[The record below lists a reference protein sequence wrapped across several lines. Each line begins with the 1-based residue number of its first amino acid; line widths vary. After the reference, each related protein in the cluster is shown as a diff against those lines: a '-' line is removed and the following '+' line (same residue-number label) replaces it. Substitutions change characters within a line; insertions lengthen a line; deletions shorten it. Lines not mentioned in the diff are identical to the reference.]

1 MVTRTVK
8 PDAGREARFA
18 AVFAGFRSKTILAL
32 PAGLPVESAPLLHK
46 TSARSLARRVSPQR
60 ERGRVLSGNLM
71 RRYLPLC
78 LLVTLLLPLTGCG
91 ESPNRPSVVTVTPTN
106 PPKTNARFIQTP
118 WDISLFFNLPG
129 GAVVA
134 GATTAVTS
142 GAAAPGDNLTG
153 TFVNSTGFAGTITGV
168 LTGTLE
174 QGTFD
179 GTLSTITQAGC
190 TAERRFTGPITTQAL
205 NWSPGTHVNDCGGTS
220 PLTSGLQVTAAP
232 PTAPPP
238 CTYEAAAT
246 GTNVPTAG
254 GTGTVSVT
262 AGTGCTW
269 FATSSATFVT
279 LSASQ
284 GTATGSVQFTVAANT
299 STTQRTAVL
308 VVAGSSFTITQAAA
322 PVCTYRLNGRERTFD
337 ANGALGGV
345 DMRVAAGC
353 AWQAQSD
360 APWLTITSGASGSGD
375 GTISY
380 TVAANPGLTQRVGRI
395 TATRDELLTVTQLG
409 IVCQFTLTPSTTAVA
424 FSGGSG
430 TIQIVPNA
438 AACPWTATVSPAA
451 PWITITPPSG
461 TGQGSV
467 AFTLAANPAPVARTG
482 IVTVAGQEIAI
493 AQAAAPCVFTL
504 TPSTSSIPFSGGT
517 ATIGVATQAA
527 CAWTATVSPN
537 APWITVAG
545 GGSGPGNGTVT
556 LNFAANPTARQ
567 RTGPVTVGTATVTFT
582 QAPTTHGSVA
592 GVITNSLN
600 GQAIS
605 GATVTLFT
613 AAGAAARIATT
624 NALGSYTLSNVEQGD
639 YVILV
644 RMQGFV
650 DERSQVRITPAQT
663 TTFNAALEPPV
674 IGDLLNAESSVAR
687 SSPSGLR
694 QYLPLLLAIHRD
706 DRADERPW

>member
-1 MVTRTVK
+1 
-8 PDAGREARFA
+8 
-18 AVFAGFRSKTILAL
+18 
-32 PAGLPVESAPLLHK
+32 
-46 TSARSLARRVSPQR
+46 
-60 ERGRVLSGNLM
+60 M

-78 LLVTLLLPLTGCG
+78 LLVTVLPLLTRCG
-91 ESPNRPSVVTVTPTN
+91 ESPNRPSVVTETPRN
-106 PPKTNARFIQTP
+106 PPKTNARFIQAP

-134 GATTAVTS
+134 AATTAATS

-174 QGTFD
+174 QGSFD
-179 GTLSTITQAGC
+179 GTLSTITPAGC
-190 TAERRFTGPITTQAL
+190 TAERRFSGPITTQAL
-205 NWSPGTHVNDCGGTS
+205 NWSPGTQVNDCGGTS
-220 PLTSGLQVTAAP
+220 PLTSGIQVTAAP

-262 AGTGCTW
+262 AGAGCTW
-269 FATSSATFVT
+269 FATSSANFVT
-279 LSASQ
+279 LSTSQ

-380 TVAANPGLTQRVGRI
+380 TVAANPGLTPRVGRI

-409 IVCQFTLTPSTTAVA
+409 IVCQFTVTSSTPGAPSHGA
-424 FSGGSG
+424 SG
-430 TIQIVPNA
+430 TIQVVPNA

-451 PWITITPPSG
+451 PWITLTPSSG

-467 AFTLAANPAPVARTG
+467 TFTVAANPDPVVRTG
-482 IVTVAGQEIAI
+482 VVTVAGQEIAI
-493 AQAAAPCVFTL
+493 SQAPALCFFTL
-504 TPSTSSIPFSGGT
+504 TPSTTAIPAAGGT
-517 ATIGVATQAA
+517 ATIAVVPTSQLCSWGATLSAA
-527 CAWTATVSPN
+527 TPS
-537 APWITVAG
+537 WITITS
-545 GGSGPGNGTVT
+545 GGSGTGNGTIA
-556 LNFAANPTARQ
+556 LSFATNTTAES
-567 RTGPVTVGTATVTFT
+567 RTQSVFVGPVKQVSIVTFT
-582 QAPTTHGSVA
+582 QAPTTLGSLT
-592 GVITNSLN
+592 GVIADSSGLVLPGVAVTLLTP
-600 GQAIS
+600 A
-605 GATVTLFT
+605 GATVRTT
-613 AAGAAARIATT
+613 TT
-624 NALGSYTLSNVEQGD
+624 NAQGSYTFSNVEQGA
-639 YVILV
+639 YIILV
-644 RMQGFV
+644 QIAGLV
-650 DERSQVRITPAQT
+650 GVRSPVTITAGQT
-663 TTFNAALEPPV
+663 TIFNAILQRPIIGRLLESEP
-674 IGDLLNAESSVAR
+674 SVGR

-694 QYLPLLLAIHRD
+694 WY
-706 DRADERPW
+706 RPPTAGDSP